1 MKGAAIL
8 LLVLA
13 VVIGIFTAGDLTS
26 NYNDRAFET
35 KLMRDHPSLIGTS
48 TLDSSLKSIEEIDGR
63 IQRDWILV
71 IVGVCILSVSLVL
84 FSKAKKEKAAPIE
97 QPKTV

>member
-35 KLMRDHPSLIGTS
+35 KLMRDIRL
-48 TLDSSLKSIEEIDGR
+48 
-63 IQRDWILV
+63 
-71 IVGVCILSVSLVL
+71 
-84 FSKAKKEKAAPIE
+84 
-97 QPKTV
+97 